1 MGFEKKYTQ
10 EEINQTLGKM
20 NNQIEAF
27 RNLYKQK
34 PKFIIVSKEL
44 SILLNMQSH
53 LMNQFEV
60 IMLNEELLETNR
72 VFGFSCFV
80 SPVLND
86 LEFELR

>member
-10 EEINQTLGKM
+10 KEINQTLGKM

-27 RNLYKQK
+27 RKLYRQK
-34 PKFIIVSKEL
+34 PKFIIISKEL
-44 SILLNMQSH
+44 SILLRIQNC

-60 IMLNEELLETNR
+60 IMLNGEPLEINR
-72 VFGFSCFV
+72 VFCFSCFV

>member
-34 PKFIIVSKEL
+34 PKFIIISEEL
-44 SILLNMQSH
+44 SILLSMQAN
-53 LMNQFEV
+53 LMSQFEM
-60 IMLNEELLETNR
+60 IKLNGEPLEINR
-72 VFGFSCFV
+72 VFCFSCFV